1 VGRAFVKGVQS
12 PLTCR
17 VILEHVH
24 IAKQSR
30 RWTKTDEEWVA
41 ELMKRVEV
49 NDACAMCVIAR
60 YCHHGAGGLQQD
72 KERAKNLWTQAAEL
86 GSSDAHFHLG
96 RYYDVWGDS
105 KKSKFHYETAAMAGY
120 DDARFNL
127 GYDEYHAGNVERAV
141 KHWII
146 AASSGNHRAMNNVL
160 VSYNQGLVSRDTMDS
175 TLIAYNNS
183 CADMR
188 SEARDA
194 AIRMLVV
201 NN

>member
-1 VGRAFVKGVQS
+1 
-12 PLTCR
+12 
-17 VILEHVH
+17 
-24 IAKQSR
+24 
-30 RWTKTDEEWVA
+30 
-41 ELMKRVEV
+41 MKRVEV

-146 AASSGNHRAMNNVL
+146 AASAGSCDAMHALITCLEIDHVG
-160 VSYNQGLVSRDTMDS
+160 YVSRDAIAPILT
-175 TLIAYNNS
+175 AYNNS
-183 CADMR
+183 CVEMQ

-194 AIRMLVV
+194 YVRTETGYII
-201 NN
+201 